1 MKKVR
6 LGLIGAGWWGTAHHL
21 PTAMNREEVIMDSVS
36 RLGTKELEIVK
47 NEFNFDFASENF
59 LDVIERKPD
68 GIIVSSPHTLHYE
81 HSIAALKAGIPVL
94 CEKPMTTSAEEARD
108 LVNTAKKNN
117 IHLIMSHG
125 WHYLDLVQYFPDK
138 PNNITLQM

>member
-36 RLGTKELEIVK
+36 RLGSEELEIVK

-59 LDVIERKPD
+59 LDVIDVFWFLPPNC
-68 GIIVSSPHTLHYE
+68 PH
-81 HSIAALKAGIPVL
+81 
-94 CEKPMTTSAEEARD
+94 
-108 LVNTAKKNN
+108 
-117 IHLIMSHG
+117 
-125 WHYLDLVQYFPDK
+125 F
-138 PNNITLQM
+138 

>member
-1 MKKVR
+1 MNKVR

-36 RLGTKELEIVK
+36 RLGSEELEIVK

-94 CEKPMTTSAEEARD
+94 CEKP
-108 LVNTAKKNN
+108 
-117 IHLIMSHG
+117 IC
-125 WHYLDLVQYFPDK
+125 
-138 PNNITLQM
+138 